1 MKTKK
6 YFLFLLLIM
15 IFSINAVYAEECYYT
30 GNGLFVI
37 YNGSNSKEVTIK
49 KIGMKLENDTEEILN
64 RGNCSASIGS
74 GGSKECMTPYTAN
87 KSQCPPYIVVDDNKK
102 GINSYEAYAFA
113 TATDAQTW
121 ANKIN
126 GYSKHAARVSTY
138 QPGMTKDE
146 FEKMLV
152 TDLGNIDDPLEVGGT
167 DAKVDCSIFGSKNDK
182 DSIAYLV
189 NEVMSYMR
197 IIVPVLIILFGTI
210 DFLKAVVAKNAE
222 DMKKHTMTFV
232 KRIIAGLI
240 VFLAPV
246 VVNVVMQLADMV
258 WSYGTPCQM

>member
-1 MKTKK
+1 M
-6 YFLFLLLIM
+6 L
-15 IFSINAVYAEECYYT
+15 
-30 GNGLFVI
+30 
-37 YNGSNSKEVTIK
+37 
-49 KIGMKLENDTEEILN
+49 
-64 RGNCSASIGS
+64 
-74 GGSKECMTPYTAN
+74 
-87 KSQCPPYIVVDDNKK
+87 DDNKS
-102 GINSYEAYAFA
+102 GINSYEVYAFA
-113 TATDAQTW
+113 TASEAQTW
-121 ANKIN
+121 VNKIN
-126 GYSKHAARVSTY
+126 GYSKHGGYYSTY
-138 QPGMTKDE
+138 QPGMTKE
-146 FEKMLV
+146 QYEKMLV
-152 TDLGNIDDPLEVGGT
+152 IDLGDIDGPLNAGGT

-182 DSIAYLV
+182 DSIAYLI

-197 IIVPVLIILFGTI
+197 IIVPVLIILFVTI